1 MRRYVAYIILI
12 FTILSATSSYSQI
25 NRKAIK
31 KKSKRI
37 SSYRGGSIKFGK
49 GHQYSYL
56 SFAVNSMNYF
66 GDMAPKSGAASTDIG
81 FTRPGFTLTWGH
93 RFGPRYTIRAGFTF
107 GTLRGDDFN
116 SAETGDENA
125 IFRYTRNLHFRNRIK
140 ELSVIA
146 MFDLFKNTQSYLS
159 RASVVP
165 YAFVG
170 AAVLHHNPKA
180 QVPEVDVHNSNAPFP
195 NAGEWVALQPLG
207 TEGQNSDNYDL
218 DPYKLIQIAIPFG
231 LGVRWA
237 LTSNIDFAFEIGFR
251 YLFFDYLDDVSGLYP
266 DLGTFTDP
274 LARALSDRSQE
285 PNAIVS
291 GEARDFVSIG
301 AITTNQT
308 YVGADGQTYSV
319 FAGFGSDTFIDN
331 IRGGA
336 NDNDIYVIT
345 SLKLSYII
353 GQTTKRAKFR

>member
-1 MRRYVAYIILI
+1 MRKYLAYIVI
-12 FTILSATSSYSQI
+12 FTILSATSSFSQI

-49 GHQYSYL
+49 GQKYDYL
-56 SFAVNSMNYF
+56 SFAINSINYF
-66 GDMAPKSGAASTDIG
+66 GDLAPKSGAASTDLSY
-81 FTRPGFTLTWGH
+81 TRPGFTLTWGH
-93 RFGPRYTIRAGFTF
+93 RFGPRYTFRAGFTF
-107 GTLRGDDFN
+107 GTLSGDDFK
-116 SAETGDENA
+116 SAERGDENA

-140 ELSVIA
+140 ELSFIA
-146 MFDLFKNTQSYLS
+146 MFDLFKNTQSYLN
-159 RASVVP
+159 RPNIVP
-165 YAFVG
+165 YAFIG
-170 AAVLHHNPKA
+170 GAVLHHNPKA
-180 QVPEVDVHNSNAPFP
+180 QVQEVDVHNGNAPFP
-195 NAGEWVALQPLG
+195 NAGEWVELQPLG
-207 TEGQNSDNYDL
+207 TEGQNSDKYNT

-237 LTSNIDFAFEIGFR
+237 LNSNVDFAFEIGFR

-274 LARALSDRSQE
+274 LARAMSDRSQE
-285 PNAIVS
+285 PNAVVS

-301 AITTNQT
+301 AITTNQS
-308 YVGADGQTYSV
+308 YVGADGQTYNV
-319 FAGFGSDTFIDN
+319 FQGYGSDTNLGN

-345 SLKLSYII
+345 SLKFSYII